1 MEIMDDPYPGAT
13 PEEHDQMLT
22 EVRTLIASSPNIP
35 SELKSELDKRA
46 GAFLEVK
53 QTSGGGHFHGGQLGW
68 SRWVIRNDHLKLVEG
83 LGAAAIAITT
93 YAAVATAAPA
103 VLAVTLLFAA
113 VALAD
118 KLKNKSA
125 SLDEKDYH
133 LVMTLKQIGPA
144 TPGQLTNAL
153 NGLSIYGSHLWTE
166 TTTGDALQKLLQVR
180 LGDGSTEPLVNQ
192 ASDGLWSTN
201 GI

>member
-1 MEIMDDPYPGAT
+1 
-13 PEEHDQMLT
+13 
-22 EVRTLIASSPNIP
+22 
-35 SELKSELDKRA
+35 
-46 GAFLEVK
+46 
-53 QTSGGGHFHGGQLGW
+53 
-68 SRWVIRNDHLKLVEG
+68 LKLVEG

-103 VLAVTLLFAA
+103 VLTVTLLFAA

-118 KLKNKSA
+118 KLKKKSA

-144 TPGQLTNAL
+144 TLGQLTNAL

-166 TTTGDALQKLLQVR
+166 TSTGDALQKLLQVR

-192 ASDGLWSTN
+192 ASQTESSLIT
-201 GI
+201 